1 MGLNSLYKNNY
12 DNISN
17 EELIKRFQ
25 NGEDE
30 IKDYFFERNK
40 ALIYGIVKRFTKGKR
55 DEDIYQIACLGFIK
69 AFNNFNTQYD
79 VKFSTYAVPIILG
92 EIKKYFRDQGS
103 IHITRSIKE
112 NHIKIMEAKSF
123 LQQTLL
129 RNPSIEELSAY
140 TKLNIEDIVLSLNA
154 NQFVTSMDDVIYESD
169 GHDITLL
176 DISKDEKQ
184 IDIVL
189 KTALDME
196 KDKLSKDEKLL
207 LYYRYIEN
215 LKQNEISSILNMSQV
230 QISRMEKKI
239 LLKLREKFKV

>member
-112 NHIKIMEAKSF
+112 NHIKIMEAKSS

-129 RNPSIEELSAY
+129 RNPSLEELSAY

>member
-1 MGLNSLYKNNY
+1 M
-12 DNISN
+12 
-17 EELIKRFQ
+17 
-25 NGEDE
+25 
-30 IKDYFFERNK
+30 
-40 ALIYGIVKRFTKGKR
+40 IYGIVKRFTKGKR

-129 RNPSIEELSAY
+129 RNPSLEELSAY

>member
-129 RNPSIEELSAY
+129 RNPSLEELSAY